1 MTNET
6 PPRRAERPLEP
17 MSSPRLHFDLDAEI
31 RGLWQEDAAR
41 AGRNART
48 LVKHPDFRIVLIVL
62 RGGSRIDAHQAA
74 GRISVQ
80 AVRGHIRLRVLHEGA
95 GETIDLPAGHL
106 LALERG
112 LRHDVE
118 AEVDSA
124 FLLTV
129 AWPAGGATGAAAVAG
144 PGKEIE

>member
-1 MTNET
+1 MTNQA

-17 MSSPRLHFDLDAEI
+17 MSAPRLQFDLDAEI

-41 AGRNART
+41 AGRNAKT
-48 LVKHPDFRIVLIVL
+48 LVKHPDFRIVLMVL
-62 RGGSRIDAHQAA
+62 RGRSRIDEHEAA
-74 GRISVQ
+74 GRISIQ
-80 AVRGHIRLRVLHEGA
+80 AVRGHIRLHVSHEGA
-95 GETIDLPAGHL
+95 GETIDLPTGHL
-106 LALERG
+106 LVLDRN

-129 AWPAGGATGAAAVAG
+129 AWPKGGEAEAA
-144 PGKEIE
+144 PERKESA

>member
-1 MTNET
+1 MTNEI
-6 PPRRAERPLEP
+6 PARRAERPLEP
-17 MSSPRLHFDLDAEI
+17 LFAPRLQFDLDAEI

-41 AGRNART
+41 GGRNAKT
-48 LVKHPDFRIVLIVL
+48 LVKFPDFRIVLMVL
-62 RGGSRIDAHQAA
+62 RGRSRINEHEAA
-74 GRISVQ
+74 GRISIQ
-80 AVRGHIRLRVLHEGA
+80 AVRGHIRLHVSSHEGA

-106 LALERG
+106 LVLDRR

-129 AWPAGGATGAAAVAG
+129 AWPEGGETEVDHER
-144 PGKEIE
+144 K